1 MSNWAAIL
9 AGGSGTRFWPLS
21 TPTKPKQ
28 MLRLSDDRSLLE
40 ATIARLDGLIPP
52 ERVLI
57 ITNHSLAAETRRLLP
72 DLPAENVL
80 AEPRA
85 ASTAPAL
92 AWATSIAAA
101 KDPSANIL
109 SLHADWHVGD
119 DALFRETATKALD
132 VAEKQDMLVT
142 VGIVPTRP
150 DPGYGYIQPG
160 EQLADGANKVAKF
173 LEKPDVQR
181 ARTLI
186 DEGAL
191 WNSGMFAWTAARFL
205 AETEANAPEI
215 APFLDTLNKG
225 DVDAFFEQV
234 TPVAVDIS
242 HFERSKRVACIPGRY
257 PWDDVGTWAALGRV
271 RKADETDNVLVGKT
285 FQRDASGC
293 LAWAEDGA
301 VVIDGVSDLVVVQAN
316 GVTLVTTKDRCTA
329 LKDLL
334 NELPSEIR
342 SLPR

>member
-101 KDPSANIL
+101 KDPSAN
-109 SLHADWHVGD
+109 
-119 DALFRETATKALD
+119 
-132 VAEKQDMLVT
+132 
-142 VGIVPTRP
+142 
-150 DPGYGYIQPG
+150 
-160 EQLADGANKVAKF
+160 
-173 LEKPDVQR
+173 
-181 ARTLI
+181 
-186 DEGAL
+186 
-191 WNSGMFAWTAARFL
+191 
-205 AETEANAPEI
+205 
-215 APFLDTLNKG
+215 
-225 DVDAFFEQV
+225 
-234 TPVAVDIS
+234 
-242 HFERSKRVACIPGRY
+242 
-257 PWDDVGTWAALGRV
+257 
-271 RKADETDNVLVGKT
+271 VL
-285 FQRDASGC
+285 
-293 LAWAEDGA
+293 
-301 VVIDGVSDLVVVQAN
+301 
-316 GVTLVTTKDRCTA
+316 
-329 LKDLL
+329 
-334 NELPSEIR
+334 
-342 SLPR
+342 